1 MSAIIEVTEV
11 NRVFGGKRRLFVR
24 GGTTQAAENV
34 SFSVEEGSTHGL
46 IGESGS
52 GKSTISRIICGL
64 ERLDSGSVRVADF
77 RVEKLRRHQRL
88 AFRRKIQMVFQDP
101 LATLNPYWRIG
112 ALVEEGIRV
121 HNLLPKSQRRDRVV
135 ELLEQCG
142 LSTSILDRYPH
153 EFSGGQR
160 QRICIARALAVE
172 PDILVLD
179 EPVASLDVSIQ
190 AQILSL
196 LQKLQKEKS
205 LTYLVVG
212 HDIAVMQRLCDRISV
227 MQRGRIVEE
236 NTSEEIVSNP
246 QDIYTRSLIRATPN
260 PDPKQRIPYSTTEV
274 PIIW

>member
-1 MSAIIEVTEV
+1 MTAIIEVNGV
-11 NRVFGGKRRLFVR
+11 NRTFSGGRSLFAS
-24 GGTTQAAENV
+24 GAKTQAVDNV

-52 GKSTISRIICGL
+52 GKSTMSRIICGL
-64 ERLDSGSVRVADF
+64 ESMDSGTVRVGNF
-77 RVEKLRRHQRL
+77 HVERLRRDQKL
-88 AFRRKIQMVFQDP
+88 AFRRKVQMVFQDP

-121 HNLLPKSQRRDRVV
+121 HNLLPKDKRKDRVV

-142 LSTSILDRYPH
+142 LPVHALERYPH

-196 LQKLQKEKS
+196 LQRLQQENN

-212 HDIAVMQRLCDRISV
+212 HDLAVMQRLCDRISV

-236 NTSEEIVSNP
+236 NTSDEIVNNP
-246 QDIYTRSLIRATPN
+246 QDRYTMSLIRATPI
-260 PDPKQRIPYSTTEV
+260 PDPTKRIPYSTTEV
-274 PIIW
+274 PVI